1 MVKRKPAAVPP
12 APPASLRASSRLSSD
27 QVTEL
32 ADMFQLMSDPS
43 RLRVILEC
51 LHTPTSV
58 GDMAAALGLSTS
70 LVSHHL
76 RLLRAG
82 RLIQAERKGTRVFYL
97 ITDDHIRRV
106 LIDMASHVVE
116 MRMKQTGNLK
126 GT

>member
-1 MVKRKPAAVPP
+1 MAKRKPAAEPP
-12 APPASLRASSRLSSD
+12 ALPASARTNSRLSCD

-43 RLRVILEC
+43 RLRIILEC

-58 GDMAAALGLSTS
+58 GDMASALGLSTS

-106 LIDMASHVVE
+106 LSNMASHVVE
-116 MRMKQTGNLK
+116 DMDEANE
-126 GT
+126 

>member
-1 MVKRKPAAVPP
+1 MAKRKPAAAPSS
-12 APPASLRASSRLSSD
+12 APPAASARATSRLSAD

-43 RLRVILEC
+43 RLRIILEC

-58 GDMAAALGLSTS
+58 GDMAAALDLSTS

-106 LIDMASHVVE
+106 LSNMASHVVE
-116 MRMKQTGNLK
+116 DMDEANE
-126 GT
+126 